1 MQTKMLILI
10 GLSLL
15 TIGCQ
20 KQSHVPDPKVT
31 AQFEAADKKIGGYL
45 DLLDNPNADKD
56 EQIKVLCEEYPRTY
70 EKDYIPALLKL
81 EPGNYTKE
89 GLQKDF
95 KIVSDSYLK
104 KLDIKCT

>member
-1 MQTKMLILI
+1 MKTKTLALIT
-10 GLSLL
+10 LSLL

-20 KQSHVPDPKVT
+20 KQHVPDPKAT
-31 AQFEAADKKIGGYL
+31 AQFEAADKKIGEYL
-45 DLLDNPNADKD
+45 DLLDNPNGDRDK
-56 EQIKVLCEEYPRTY
+56 QKKVLCEEYPKTY
-70 EKDYIPALLKL
+70 EQDYMPALLKL

-95 KIVSDSYLK
+95 KIVIGYYLK

>member
-1 MQTKMLILI
+1 MKTKTLALIT
-10 GLSLL
+10 LSLL

-20 KQSHVPDPKVT
+20 KQSHVPDPKAT
-31 AQFEAADKKIGGYL
+31 AQFEAADKKIGEYL
-45 DLLDNPNADKD
+45 DLLDNPNASKD
-56 EQIKVLCEEYPRTY
+56 EQKEVLCEEYPSTY
-70 EKDYIPALLKL
+70 EKDYVPALLKL

-95 KIVSDSYLK
+95 KIVFDSYLK

>member
-1 MQTKMLILI
+1 MKTKTLALIT
-10 GLSLL
+10 LSLL

-20 KQSHVPDPKVT
+20 KQHVTDPKAT
-31 AQFEAADKKIGGYL
+31 AQIEAADKKIGEYL
-45 DLLDNPNADKD
+45 DLLDNPNADRE
-56 EQIKVLCEEYPRTY
+56 EQRKVLCEEYPSTY
-70 EKDYIPALLKL
+70 EKDYVPALLKL

-95 KIVSDSYLK
+95 KIVFDSYLK

>member
-1 MQTKMLILI
+1 MKTKTLALIT
-10 GLSLL
+10 LSLL

-20 KQSHVPDPKVT
+20 KQHVPDPKVT
-31 AQFEAADKKIGGYL
+31 AQFEAADKKIGEYL
-45 DLLDNPNADKD
+45 DLLDNLNADKD
-56 EQIKVLCEEYPRTY
+56 KQIKVLCEEYPSTY
-70 EKDYIPALLKL
+70 EKDYVPALLKL

-95 KIVSDSYLK
+95 KIVFDSYLK

>member
-1 MQTKMLILI
+1 MKTKISTLMI
-10 GLSLL
+10 LSLL

-20 KQSHVPDPKVT
+20 KQAHVHDPKVT
-31 AQFEAADKKIGGYL
+31 AQFEDADKKIGGYL

-56 EQIKVLCEEYPRTY
+56 EQIKVLCEEYPSTY

-81 EPGNYTKE
+81 EPDNYTKE

-95 KIVSDSYLK
+95 KIVFDSYLK